1 MNPRVAPLADL
12 YNLNTNLVNK
22 TLKNLA
28 DDVAHK
34 RVNDKGS
41 SLHWIIGHIANSRHY
56 VGGLFNAGTEFE
68 NSELYNGGTPLK
80 EPSAYPP
87 IAEIKKIFENVSGKF
102 MKRLGELTDDDIN
115 KKLES
120 KLPVKDETMLG
131 GNCIFQPS
139 RELPCRTVEFYQK
152 TAGNGWF
159 DGISR

>member
-131 GNCIFQPS
+131 AIAFFSLHESYHVGQLSFIRRQ
-139 RELPCRTVEFYQK
+139 L
-152 TAGNGWF
+152 GM
-159 DGISR
+159 DGLTG

>member
-1 MNPRVAPLADL
+1 MNPRVATLVDL
-12 YNLNTNLVNK
+12 YNLNTNLVNR

-68 NSELYNGGTPLK
+68 NSDLFNGGTPLK
-80 EPSAYPP
+80 EPSVYPP
-87 IAEIKKIFENVSGKF
+87 IAEIKKIFEDVSEKF
-102 MKRLGELTDDDIN
+102 TKRLEELTDDDIN

-120 KLPVKDETMLG
+120 KLPVKDETMLAAISFFSLHESYHVG
-131 GNCIFQPS
+131 QLSFIRRQLGM
-139 RELPCRTVEFYQK
+139 
-152 TAGNGWF
+152 
-159 DGISR
+159 DGLTG

>member
-12 YNLNTNLVNK
+12 YNLNTKLVNK
-22 TLKNLA
+22 TLEDLT

-34 RVNDKGS
+34 RINDTGS

-68 NSELYNGGTPLK
+68 NSELYNGGTPMK

-102 MKRLGELTDDDIN
+102 MKRLEELTDDDIN

-131 GNCIFQPS
+131 AIAFFSLHESYHVGQLSFIRRQ
-139 RELPCRTVEFYQK
+139 L
-152 TAGNGWF
+152 GM
-159 DGISR
+159 DGLTG

>member
-12 YNLNTNLVNK
+12 YNLNTKLINK
-22 TLKNLA
+22 TLEDLT

-34 RVNDKGS
+34 RINDTGS

-68 NSELYNGGTPLK
+68 NSELYNGGTPMK

-102 MKRLGELTDDDIN
+102 MKRLEELTDDDIN

-131 GNCIFQPS
+131 AIAFFSLHESYHVGQLSFIRRQ
-139 RELPCRTVEFYQK
+139 L
-152 TAGNGWF
+152 GM
-159 DGISR
+159 DGLTG

>member
-12 YNLNTNLVNK
+12 YNLNTKLINK
-22 TLKNLA
+22 TLEDLT

-34 RVNDKGS
+34 RINDTGS

-56 VGGLFNAGTEFE
+56 VGGLFNAGAEFE
-68 NSELYNGGTPLK
+68 NSELYNGGTPMK

-102 MKRLGELTDDDIN
+102 MKRLEELTDDDIN

-131 GNCIFQPS
+131 AIAFFSLHESYHVGQLSFIRRQ
-139 RELPCRTVEFYQK
+139 L
-152 TAGNGWF
+152 GM
-159 DGISR
+159 DGLTG

>member
-68 NSELYNGGTPLK
+68 NSELYNGGTPMK

-102 MKRLGELTDDDIN
+102 MKRLEELTDDDIN

-131 GNCIFQPS
+131 AIAFFSLHESYHVGQLSFIRRQ
-139 RELPCRTVEFYQK
+139 L
-152 TAGNGWF
+152 GM
-159 DGISR
+159 DGLTG

>member
-12 YNLNTNLVNK
+12 YNLNTKLVNK
-22 TLKNLA
+22 TLEDLT

-34 RVNDKGS
+34 RINDTGS

-68 NSELYNGGTPLK
+68 NSELYNGGTPMK

-87 IAEIKKIFENVSGKF
+87 IAEIKKIFENISGKF
-102 MKRLGELTDDDIN
+102 MKRLEELTDDDIN

-131 GNCIFQPS
+131 AIAFFSLHESYHVGQLSFIRRQ
-139 RELPCRTVEFYQK
+139 L
-152 TAGNGWF
+152 GM
-159 DGISR
+159 DGLTG